1 LKKAKRG
8 TIQTLVPCYVLFREV
23 EKKKKNLLKLQS
35 TNQEQII
42 EESKVKP
49 NLDSV
54 TFYVLFREWRRKEK
68 TAPPNPKPQACNLET
83 LTLAV

>member
-1 LKKAKRG
+1 MFFLEKWRRRKKIFSNSKALKD
-8 TIQTLVPCYVLFREV
+8 
-23 EKKKKNLLKLQS
+23 

-42 EESKVKP
+42 EESKVRP
-49 NLDSV
+49 NLDLV
-54 TFYVLFREWRRKEK
+54 TFCVLFREWRREEK